1 MPDLL
6 PAMACTQSLYL
17 IYITQNTL
25 KPFFGLHSWNLNCLK
40 LQMAAQVNYSVI
52 LCVMLAFFDWFFCG
66 HVTALMY
73 VRYVLWRF
81 GLHPVLASFDGVLS
95 QLFSHLRR
103 AGYVV
108 PT

>member
-1 MPDLL
+1 
-6 PAMACTQSLYL
+6 
-17 IYITQNTL
+17 
-25 KPFFGLHSWNLNCLK
+25 
-40 LQMAAQVNYSVI
+40 MAAQVNYSVI